1 MKNEIRYYTKKE
13 QGDVWQ
19 EIVGTLFV
27 HINASI
33 ILEVIVWY
41 LFVSLFI
48 VWFRVYGTEAWLLPQ
63 GTSVSPDIKASQTQK
78 YTLAQTIMIFYELYN
93 LFCSYYKIDQV

>member
-1 MKNEIRYYTKKE
+1 MENEIRYYTKKE

-63 GTSVSPDIKASQTQK
+63 GNFGFPGHKGLTSTKI
-78 YTLAQTIMIFYELYN
+78 YTGTNNNDFLWI
-93 LFCSYYKIDQV
+93 V